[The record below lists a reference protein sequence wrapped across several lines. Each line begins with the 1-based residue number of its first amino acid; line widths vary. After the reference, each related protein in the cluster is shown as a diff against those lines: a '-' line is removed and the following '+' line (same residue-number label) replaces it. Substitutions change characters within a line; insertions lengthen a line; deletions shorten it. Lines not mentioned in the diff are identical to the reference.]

1 MQLLIDDGVTQRTSR
16 RLLFD
21 PRWNYTGIATC
32 AHSTRTMMTSI
43 VYSANDFR
51 FNEYGLAKLAENPKA
66 TQMPAPPQIPMVG
79 GFNRDVVSNIF
90 ALQNEIRVNPKSFLD
105 ELRARPG
112 TAAVLEA
119 VEAIEN
125 WNQTLSP
132 LAWNNG
138 LFLAARDHCDD
149 LGPKQLIGP
158 FGTNK
163 SSPYDRISRYGH
175 TDFWRAEN
183 RALTSD
189 VVGDSSEAVARQ
201 IVLDMFVD
209 SQNGGRPQR
218 QNLLNPNLNQI
229 GVYTCGHGD
238 QRFTVL
244 DYAGKITLKS
254 RAQDEINVLLKK
266 HHPAIQTEEAKPER
280 CSSVPAVSAPDCET
294 FDELN
299 ALRKQPS
306 DFAIMLHNMLNQ
318 FPRAP
323 VASGRRLQVLSDKE
337 KDRLMGVKFAV
348 ESLSFNN
355 KYKVLKALNVVKR
368 IRSSDDNNLNFS
380 DMLWLAA
387 KEHAEDICSNGA
399 NGSIGSD
406 GYTLP
411 YDRVA
416 KYGRAFGLEDYIVTG
431 GTSGLDVVMKLI
443 LEGNAKNL
451 SNGSL
456 KKAAVASCGANGS
469 NVFVIYA
476 AEAARGNALAM
487 E

>member
-1 MQLLIDDGVTQRTSR
+1 
-16 RLLFD
+16 
-21 PRWNYTGIATC
+21 
-32 AHSTRTMMTSI
+32 
-43 VYSANDFR
+43 
-51 FNEYGLAKLAENPKA
+51 
-66 TQMPAPPQIPMVG
+66 
-79 GFNRDVVSNIF
+79 
-90 ALQNEIRVNPKSFLD
+90 
-105 ELRARPG
+105 
-112 TAAVLEA
+112 
-119 VEAIEN
+119 
-125 WNQTLSP
+125 
-132 LAWNNG
+132 
-138 LFLAARDHCDD
+138 
-149 LGPKQLIGP
+149 
-158 FGTNK
+158 
-163 SSPYDRISRYGH
+163 
-175 TDFWRAEN
+175 
-183 RALTSD
+183 
-189 VVGDSSEAVARQ
+189 
-201 IVLDMFVD
+201 
-209 SQNGGRPQR
+209 
-218 QNLLNPNLNQI
+218 
-229 GVYTCGHGD
+229 
-238 QRFTVL
+238 
-244 DYAGKITLKS
+244 
-254 RAQDEINVLLKK
+254 
-266 HHPAIQTEEAKPER
+266 
-280 CSSVPAVSAPDCET
+280 
-294 FDELN
+294 
-299 ALRKQPS
+299 
-306 DFAIMLHNMLNQ
+306 
-318 FPRAP
+318 
-323 VASGRRLQVLSDKE
+323 
-337 KDRLMGVKFAV
+337 MGVKFAV